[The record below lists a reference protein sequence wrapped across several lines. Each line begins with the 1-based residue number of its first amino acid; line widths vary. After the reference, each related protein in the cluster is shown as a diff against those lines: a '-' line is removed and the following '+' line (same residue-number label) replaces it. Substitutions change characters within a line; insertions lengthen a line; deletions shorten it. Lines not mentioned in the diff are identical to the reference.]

1 MAVIKG
7 PITLRGGRP
16 LGEQLGEL
24 VMQAV
29 KKGEVRLNLPFEAKN
44 WKSTKN
50 AELVGGIA
58 VKEAER
64 KEFETLRDLEK
75 IKGIGKATVDK
86 LEAKYGTLAN
96 LIDALQGDEI
106 YEDFNDRRVDLL
118 KKHLLEEM

>member
-29 KKGEVRLNLPFEAKN
+29 KKGEIKLNLPFEAKN

-50 AELVGGIA
+50 AELVSGEPL
-58 VKEAER
+58 KEAER
-64 KEFETLRDLEK
+64 KEFET
-75 IKGIGKATVDK
+75 I
-86 LEAKYGTLAN
+86 
-96 LIDALQGDEI
+96 
-106 YEDFNDRRVDLL
+106 
-118 KKHLLEEM
+118 